1 MSKKDTKVVGAAL
14 MGTAMAVTAGAVP
27 LALAAT
33 PASDA
38 QAPAATAEQAVE
50 TVAGAQV
57 KVADVQGEF
66 AYDQTTLTSND
77 QIKRAFVGADAVQCG
92 GQVAPG
98 ESVPADQ
105 WQITVGGDVQNE
117 FTATLDELAQKNAI
131 SVVMGC
137 ACAANGADQRQ
148 AANANVTG
156 VTLMSLIGR
165 AGLDADVNTVTFTTA
180 DGYSVSLPLS
190 YVKQRYTLIVYDING
205 EPLESSM
212 GGTNQLWL
220 GGTSAKYFA
229 RDITGITFTHEEKVP
244 AAPGTAEAGDT
255 YANAPGIGVT
265 ASEA

>member
-1 MSKKDTKVVGAAL
+1 MSKSDSKVVGAAI
-14 MGTAMAVTAGAVP
+14 MGTAMAVTVGAVP
-27 LALAAT
+27 LAALAAAPAPEAAPA
-33 PASDA
+33 PAS
-38 QAPAATAEQAVE
+38 AEQ
-50 TVAGAQV
+50 TVAVAGSQV
-57 KVADVQGEF
+57 KVAQVQGQF

-92 GQVAPG
+92 GQAAP
-98 ESVPADQ
+98 EASVPTDQ

-180 DGYSVSLPLS
+180 DGYSVALPLS

-205 EPLESSM
+205 EPLQSSM

-229 RDITGITFTHEEKVP
+229 RDITGISFTHEDKVP
-244 AAPGTAEAGDT
+244 AAPGTLEAGDT
-255 YANAPGIGVT
+255 YANAPGIGVL
-265 ASEA
+265 ASKA